1 MRSFKYTLGMLV
13 ALTLPFATLPAN
25 AQTDFTAVK
34 PNKTSFVTTPDGVAL
49 STQEWGN
56 PNGPTIILVHGF
68 LQSHLSWWKQVTDP
82 ALSKQFR
89 MITFDLPGHGMSDK
103 PWDKAFYNDGGKWA
117 DALKA
122 EIEASGPQK
131 PVVVGWSYGSRVIG
145 DYLIKYG
152 DARLAGINFVGS
164 ALNGD
169 AKMFGP
175 GLKLLG
181 QTLSDD
187 LAESMKATRAFDR
200 ICFAKAPSEADL
212 DQLTAI
218 SMSVP
223 SKVRQWARRPA
234 PYEPALK
241 AVKVPVLV
249 THGTEDQ
256 VCLLALGKYVAS
268 TVPNAQA
275 SYYEGAGH
283 STFWEEPERFNKE
296 LAQFA
301 SKALAK

>member
-1 MRSFKYTLGMLV
+1 MSSLRFAFGMLIASMLV
-13 ALTLPFATLPAN
+13 FGTRDAK
-25 AQTDFTAVK
+25 AQTDFTSVK
-34 PNKTSFVTTPDGVAL
+34 PNKTSVVSTADGVGL

-82 ALSKQFR
+82 GLSKQFR

-103 PWDKAFYNDGGKWA
+103 PWDKAQYSDGGKWA

-122 EIEASGPQK
+122 EIEASGPSK

-181 QTLSDD
+181 QSLSDD

-200 ICFAKAPSEADL
+200 ICFAKPPSDADL

-218 SMSVP
+218 SMVVP

-241 AVKVPVLV
+241 AIKVPVLV

-256 VCLLALGKYVAS
+256 VCLLALGKYVAA
-268 TVPNAQA
+268 TVPNAQT

-283 STFWEEPERFNKE
+283 STFWEEPARFNKE

-301 SKALAK
+301 GKALAK